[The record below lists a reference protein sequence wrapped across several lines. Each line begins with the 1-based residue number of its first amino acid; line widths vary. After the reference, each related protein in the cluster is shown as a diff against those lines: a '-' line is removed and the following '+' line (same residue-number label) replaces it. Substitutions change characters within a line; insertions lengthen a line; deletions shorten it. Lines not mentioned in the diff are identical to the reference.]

1 MDKAAYLDAVAAD
14 GAALAAAARLGL
26 TAQVPS
32 CPEWKVADL
41 VSHTGM
47 VHAWVTEMVRN
58 GAEERLSWRE
68 LPKPPGP
75 DDLVDWFE
83 IGVGV
88 LVSVLREAD
97 PAKTVWNWSPQP
109 NTAEFWPRR
118 MANETSVHR
127 WDGQL
132 AHGVQQPIDTEL
144 AVDGIDEI
152 IRVFIATDAVDHP
165 DASLGGTLHL
175 HTTDA
180 PGEWLV
186 QIADGKVDVTREHGK
201 GDAALRGPASDLLL
215 FLWGRQPAAPLE
227 VFGDQA
233 IVDNWAKIIDL

>member
-26 TAQVPS
+26 DPQVPS

-47 VHAWVTEMVRN
+47 VHAWVTEMVRT
-58 GAEERLSWRE
+58 GAEQRLSWRE

-83 IGVGV
+83 VGVGV
-88 LVSVLREAD
+88 LISVLRDAD
-97 PAKTVWNWSPQP
+97 PAKPVWNWSPQP
-109 NTAEFWPRR
+109 KTAAFWPRR
-118 MANETSVHR
+118 MANETAVHR

-132 AHGVQQPIDTEL
+132 AHGVQQPIAAEL

-152 IRVFIATDAVDHP
+152 IRVFIATDAADHP
-165 DASLGGTLHL
+165 EATLGGTLHL

-180 PGEWLV
+180 TGEWLV
-186 QIADGKVDVTREHGK
+186 EVADGKVDVRQEHGK
-201 GDAALRGPASDLLL
+201 GDAALRGAASDLLL
-215 FLWGRQPAAPLE
+215 YLWGRKPAAPLE

-233 IVDNWAKIIDL
+233 VVDNWAKIIDL